1 MSKDYY
7 NVLGVE
13 RNASQDE
20 IKKAFRKLAHEHH
33 PDKKGGNEAKFKE
46 INEAYSVLSDSTK
59 RMQYDQYGSGF
70 ANNAGGAQG
79 FSGFDGFD
87 FSQFTQ
93 GQGGAGNF
101 EFDIGDI
108 FGDIF
113 GAGSMRNRVRRGR
126 DVSIDIELTFKES
139 IFGTERKVLVTKNN
153 ICSVCT
159 GTGGEPGSEKD
170 VCKTCDGKGKLH
182 ETRTS
187 LFGTFQTTTTCST
200 CHGKGE
206 KYKTPCHKCKGT
218 GIVKEQEEVRI
229 AVPAGIED
237 GEMIRL
243 TGRGEAIQNGSAGD
257 LYVKIHVESHKVFSK
272 QGSDLLMDLNIKLT
286 DALTGVVQTIETL
299 DGSIDVT
306 IPAGVKPNQ
315 VLRVKGKG
323 VPHGDNKRGSLLIT
337 VHFIVPEKLSKHAK
351 ELIEELKK
359 EGV

>member
-7 NVLGVE
+7 NVLGIE

-46 INEAYSVLSDSTK
+46 INEAYSVLGDDAK
-59 RMQYDQYGSGF
+59 RSQYDQYGSAF
-70 ANNAGGAQG
+70 ANNAGGGPQG

-93 GQGGAGNF
+93 GQNAGGF
-101 EFDIGDI
+101 EFDLGDI
-108 FGDIF
+108 FGDMF
-113 GAGSMRNRVRRGR
+113 GGGMRNRTRRGR
-126 DVSIDIELTFKES
+126 DVSIDIELSFKES
-139 IFGTERKVLVTKNN
+139 IFGTERKVLVTKNST
-153 ICSVCT
+153 CSVCS
-159 GTGGEPGSEKD
+159 GNGGEPGSSKD
-170 VCKTCDGKGKLH
+170 ICATCNGKGKIR
-182 ETRTS
+182 ETKTS
-187 LFGTFQTTTTCST
+187 LFGTFQTVTTCST
-200 CHGKGE
+200 CRGVGE
-206 KYKTPCHKCKGT
+206 KYKTACHKCKGA

-257 LYVKIHVESHKVFSK
+257 LYVKIHVESHKVFTK
-272 QGSDLLMDLNIKLT
+272 EGSDLLMDLNIKLS
-286 DALTGVVQTIETL
+286 DALMGVVQTIETL

-306 IPAGVKPNQ
+306 IPPGVKPNQ

-337 VHFIVPEKLSKHAK
+337 VHFLMPEKLTKKAR

-359 EGV
+359 EGL